1 MCCRLPSTW
10 PFPRC
15 PEATPAS
22 HSPAPDLACLNSK
35 AKRAKSISSG
45 VLSKHA
51 SRIQWQISGKHR
63 RKPWTDS
70 LWKSFS
76 PLSARSFS
84 ISNVSVVEGQWQR
97 LGHCNWELK
106 SSGGCGAAWSPG
118 ITLPAQHGRSH
129 IAPLP
134 GAALFPAG
142 KHLPNSNGR
151 QTNSKQ
157 VQQETCKQCF
167 SKKKSAFYEVHHYIS
182 LLALKS
188 RRQTQFLF
196 RIWFWSVCIKMEKY
210 SLWEKAP
217 LTPFWLEIH
226 TNEQWHHVC
235 CHLLHCPGK
244 AVDILRCS
252 HIRQNG
258 TNLHNDATLRKICAK
273 SPWPSF
279 CAHICCW
286 WKEKSPLPVPQL
298 HSALGQVAR
307 DIKSFW
313 LSERPQEGWQSTT
326 SSGLGLPSYTGDR
339 GSMSDCWGIQ
349 APREALL
356 RQPFFLTSQT
366 AKDFAWMTREITD
379 GRTVEGLTVFMA
391 PSEKLQVI
399 CVVVVIPW
407 RSQHLKG

>member
-151 QTNSKQ
+151 QTNSKL

-217 LTPFWLEIH
+217 LAPFWLEIH
-226 TNEQWHHVC
+226 TNEQC
-235 CHLLHCPGK
+235 TMS
-244 AVDILRCS
+244 A
-252 HIRQNG
+252 
-258 TNLHNDATLRKICAK
+258 AT
-273 SPWPSF
+273 F
-279 CAHICCW
+279 CTALARLWTFSGVPTSDRTGQTFTMMQHW
-286 WKEKSPLPVPQL
+286 EKSVLKAHGLLSVPTYVAGGRRRALSLFHSSTL
-298 HSALGQVAR
+298 HWGRWHVTLNPSGSQNVPR
-307 DIKSFW
+307 KGDSQQH
-313 LSERPQEGWQSTT
+313 PQ
-326 SSGLGLPSYTGDR
+326 D
-339 GSMSDCWGIQ
+339 
-349 APREALL
+349 
-356 RQPFFLTSQT
+356 
-366 AKDFAWMTREITD
+366 
-379 GRTVEGLTVFMA
+379 
-391 PSEKLQVI
+391 
-399 CVVVVIPW
+399 
-407 RSQHLKG
+407 

>member
-1 MCCRLPSTW
+1 MFLKKEICILWS
-10 PFPRC
+10 
-15 PEATPAS
+15 AS
-22 HSPAPDLACLNSK
+22 LHFTLGTEIQK
-35 AKRAKSISSG
+35 ADSILVQNLILKCVHQNGKIQSLGESS
-45 VLSKHA
+45 
-51 SRIQWQISGKHR
+51 SR
-63 RKPWTDS
+63 T
-70 LWKSFS
+70 
-76 PLSARSFS
+76 
-84 ISNVSVVEGQWQR
+84 
-97 LGHCNWELK
+97 
-106 SSGGCGAAWSPG
+106 
-118 ITLPAQHGRSH
+118 
-129 IAPLP
+129 
-134 GAALFPAG
+134 
-142 KHLPNSNGR
+142 
-151 QTNSKQ
+151 
-157 VQQETCKQCF
+157 
-167 SKKKSAFYEVHHYIS
+167 
-182 LLALKS
+182 LLAGD
-188 RRQTQFLF
+188 
-196 RIWFWSVCIKMEKY
+196 
-210 SLWEKAP
+210 P
-217 LTPFWLEIH
+217 H
-226 TNEQWHHVC
+226 QWAVHHVC

-399 CVVVVIPW
+399 CMVVVIPW